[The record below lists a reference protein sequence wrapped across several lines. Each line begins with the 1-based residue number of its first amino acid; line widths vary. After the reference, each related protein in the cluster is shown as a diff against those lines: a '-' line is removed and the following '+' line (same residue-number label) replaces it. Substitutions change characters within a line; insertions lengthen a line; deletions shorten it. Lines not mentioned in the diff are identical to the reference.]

1 MNDSPFPRLVG
12 LSQMGNVLEAM
23 IASLVVS
30 PWLLGET
37 PEYYVHGVDLYT
49 VAFYV
54 VVFAW
59 YVQIKM
65 EGVEA
70 SDLTLKTLS
79 VRLTLEDL
87 FNEL

>member
-1 MNDSPFPRLVG
+1 M
-12 LSQMGNVLEAM
+12 
-23 IASLVVS
+23 
-30 PWLLGET
+30 LLFVWSEDN
-37 PEYYVHGVDLYT
+37 VHGLTAIT
-49 VAFYV
+49 VPMTMNRAADKSRYNFQ
-54 VVFAW
+54 ADG
-59 YVQIKM
+59 IKM